1 MVQTLPTPDGLPAS
15 AGEVGTTAA
24 ALFFAPPPNGLVICY
39 FHGNADQ
46 IGWGGA
52 YVGALLREQ
61 HVRTT
66 YRPSR

>member
-1 MVQTLPTPDGLPAS
+1 MVQTLPTPDGLP
-15 AGEVGTTAA
+15 GEVGTTTA
-24 ALFFAPPPNGLVICY
+24 ALLFAPPPDGLVVCY

-61 HVRTT
+61 NVRAIA
-66 YRPSR
+66 RLAR

>member
-1 MVQTLPTPDGLPAS
+1 MVQTLPTPDGLP
-15 AGEVGTTAA
+15 GEVGTTTA
-24 ALFFAPPPNGLVICY
+24 ALFFAPPPDGLVVCY

-61 HVRTT
+61 NVRAIA
-66 YRPSR
+66 RLAR